1 MPDKNQSAAAPV
13 SAALIAKLD
22 RTPEQHVE
30 EPLARPVPRWVK
42 ALLRIPLAA
51 KLAGANVLIV
61 LITFAASFAAR
72 GAVTETRDI
81 LLIVGLALAG
91 SFVVNAVLI
100 FVALRPLQELE
111 MTATRVWRGD
121 FDARVRRSLLADWRV
136 ARVGS
141 TLNLLLDGLMAD
153 RARTRRLASE
163 IIGAGDRER
172 AYIARELHDSVA
184 QTLAALVM
192 QLGAAAR
199 DSTDPSLTGRIKSIR
214 EIGSDALEEVR
225 MLAHTMHPRV
235 LDDLGLVAAL
245 ENLARQVG
253 ERANAVVTVEAEGKV
268 EGDSIGANDV
278 PPAVASVL
286 YRIAQEAV
294 SNALRHGHAQAV
306 NVSVRTD
313 SHTATLEIRDDGRG
327 FDVLEAEQ
335 RRPGMGLFTMRERV
349 SLVNGQFEV
358 LSHLGSGT
366 RIVARIPIVP
376 LPGVPLEAPVAPVDR
391 NE

>member
-13 SAALIAKLD
+13 SAALLAKLESA
-22 RTPEQHVE
+22 PERHVV
-30 EPLARPVPRWVK
+30 EPLARPVPRWLK

-61 LITFAASFAAR
+61 LVAFAASFAAL
-72 GAVTETRDI
+72 GTVTAAEDI
-81 LLIVGLALAG
+81 LLIVALALAG
-91 SFVVNAVLI
+91 SFVVNVVLI
-100 FVALRPLQELE
+100 FVALRPLEELE

-121 FDARVRRSLLADWRV
+121 FDARVRLSLLADWRV

-141 TLNLLLDGLMAD
+141 TMNLLLDGLTTD

-184 QTLAALVM
+184 QSLAALVM

-199 DSTDPSLTGRIKSIR
+199 DSTDPSLTGRIESIR

-253 ERANAVVTVEAEGKV
+253 ERANAVVTVEVEGKV

-294 SNALRHGHAQAV
+294 SNALRHGHAKAV

-327 FDVLEAEQ
+327 FDVPEAEQ
-335 RRPGMGLFTMRERV
+335 RRPGMGLFTMQERV

-358 LSHLGSGT
+358 LSHPGGGT
-366 RIVARIPIVP
+366 RVVARIPIVP
-376 LPGVPLEAPVAPVDR
+376 LPGVPLEAPAAPVHR

>member
-1 MPDKNQSAAAPV
+1 MTSARESSAVPV
-13 SAALIAKLD
+13 SPALLTKLE
-22 RTPEQHVE
+22 RAPERHVV
-30 EPLARPVPRWVK
+30 EPLAGPVPRWVK

-61 LITFAASFAAR
+61 LVAFAASIAAR
-72 GAVTETRDI
+72 GAVTAAGDI

-91 SFVVNAVLI
+91 SFVVNVVLI
-100 FVALRPLQELE
+100 FVALRPLEELE
-111 MTATRVWRGD
+111 MTAARVWHGD
-121 FDARVRRSLLADWRV
+121 FDARVRPSLLADWRV

-141 TLNLLLDGLMAD
+141 TLNLLLDGLTAD

-199 DSTDPSLTGRIKSIR
+199 DSTDPSLTRRIESIR
-214 EIGSDALEEVR
+214 EIGSDALEDVR

-245 ENLARQVG
+245 RNLARQVG
-253 ERANAVVTVEAEGKV
+253 ERANAVVTVEAEAKV
-268 EGDSIGANDV
+268 EGASIGANDV
-278 PPAVASVL
+278 PRAVASVL

-294 SNALRHGHAQAV
+294 SNALRHGAAQAV

-313 SHTATLEIRDDGRG
+313 RHTATLEIRDDGRG

-358 LSHLGSGT
+358 LSHPGGGT
-366 RIVARIPIVP
+366 RVVARIPIVP
-376 LPGVPLEAPVAPVDR
+376 LAVGFSSELQ
-391 NE
+391 

>member
-1 MPDKNQSAAAPV
+1 MTSARESSAVPV
-13 SAALIAKLD
+13 SPALLTKLD

-61 LITFAASFAAR
+61 LITFAASFAAL
-72 GAVTETRDI
+72 GTVTAAGDI

-91 SFVVNAVLI
+91 SFVVNVVLI

-136 ARVGS
+136 SRVGS

-313 SHTATLEIRDDGRG
+313 NHTATLEIRDDGRG
-327 FDVLEAEQ
+327 FEVLEAEQ

-358 LSHLGSGT
+358 LSHPGSGT